1 MFHVKQIKKQALNSS
16 KKIILKVKD
25 HLVSGEEFTLVENEF
40 EDLLQTIPAPELEKL
55 PDYYKSEKYISHT
68 DTKKSFIEKVYHSVK
83 AISLKQKV
91 SLITSLN
98 KSAGKLLDIGSG
110 TGDFLVTAKEKNWEV
125 FGVEPSHDA
134 RALSEQKGVK
144 VSTELKE
151 ITETNFDVITLWHV
165 LEHVPDLENYIQE
178 IATRLKSTGTL
189 IVAVPNFK
197 SKDAKHYKEF
207 WAAYDVPRHLWHF
220 SKPGIKR
227 LFSKHDFQLIKTKP
241 MWFDAFYVS
250 LLSEKYKTGKS
261 NWFKAIFIG
270 ALSNL
275 AALATKE
282 CSSHI
287 YVLKKNKKQ
296 L

>member
-1 MFHVKQIKKQALNSS
+1 MY
-16 KKIILKVKD
+16 LKVKD
-25 HLVSGEEFTLVENEF
+25 YLVSGEEFMLAENEF
-40 EDLLQTIPAPELEKL
+40 GDLLQTIPVPEIEKL
-55 PDYYKSEKYISHT
+55 PEYYKSENYISHT
-68 DTKKSFIEKVYHSVK
+68 DTKKSFTEKVYHFVK
-83 AISLKQKV
+83 GIAIKQKV
-91 SLITSLN
+91 SFIKSLN

-110 TGDFLVTAKEKNWEV
+110 TGDFLVAAKVKNWEV
-125 FGVEPSHDA
+125 FGVEPNQDA
-134 RALSEQKGVK
+134 RVLSEQKGLK
-144 VSTELKE
+144 VSNELKE
-151 ITETNFDVITLWHV
+151 IAETNFDVITLWHV

-178 IATRLKSTGTL
+178 IAARLKPTGTL

-220 SKPGIKR
+220 SKPAIQR
-227 LFSKHDFQLIKTKP
+227 LFSKHNFQLIKTKP

-250 LLSEKYKTGKS
+250 LLSEKHKTGKS
-261 NWFKAIFIG
+261 NWFRAIFIG

-275 AALATKE
+275 ATLATKE

-296 L
+296 F